1 MIFVLPLGYLIA
13 SDNQSQLI
21 NPDWK
26 SLGLNLLMVQD
37 IASVKPAVLARPYMD
52 NLPLWSLS
60 YEWWF
65 YMLFYPIVTY
75 VKSPERQSQFVWILG
90 VGSTLLYVLHPNA
103 ILRVLMYLSIWWLG
117 VHLSQLY
124 RNRQAITVRSIAFP
138 LSGIAASTAILLFQC
153 WMTKLQGQ
161 ELQFGVHPVLELRH
175 FAFAIVVPLGA
186 ILWRKFR
193 WIGFDTWVKPFAI
206 LAPISYVAYISHYYL
221 VVKADYLSFLN
232 HAGLEWLGCM
242 GVMFGFSYVLEL
254 KVYPALRSL
263 LAQMT
268 KSRFFCR

>member
-1 MIFVLPLGYLIA
+1 MGQESVILFFLLSGFVIDYSFSKSQDQSFSSYFQKRFFRLYIPLIFVLPLGYLIA

-90 VGSTLLYVLHPNA
+90 VVSALLYALHPNA

-117 VHLSQLY
+117 VQLSQLY
-124 RNRQAITVRSIAFP
+124 RNGNRGVLTVRAIAFP

-161 ELQFGVHPVLELRH
+161 EL
-175 FAFAIVVPLGA
+175 
-186 ILWRKFR
+186 
-193 WIGFDTWVKPFAI
+193 
-206 LAPISYVAYISHYYL
+206 
-221 VVKADYLSFLN
+221 
-232 HAGLEWLGCM
+232 
-242 GVMFGFSYVLEL
+242 
-254 KVYPALRSL
+254 
-263 LAQMT
+263 
-268 KSRFFCR
+268 